1 MQVGNEPSY
10 QMPFTRTNSFGLA
23 EWMHSGTTDS
33 MWFNGQSVVS
43 HTGTLQSINGVGSI
57 AFLGQG
63 INNTFYAGDVSEL
76 IIYERGLST
85 SERQTVEQ
93 YLMNKYHL

>member
-1 MQVGNEPSY
+1 VGNEPAY
-10 QMPFTRTNSFGLA
+10 QALFTRTNSFGLS

-33 MWFNGQSVVS
+33 MWFNGQNVATY
-43 HTGTLQSINGVGSI
+43 TGALQSINGVGNI

-63 INNTFYAGDVSEL
+63 SNNTFYPGDVSEV
-76 IIYERGLST
+76 IVYKRALST
-85 SERQTVEQ
+85 SERQAVEQ